1 MATPERLGTRI
12 RSIRRQHQLTQK
24 QMAERLEISPSYLN
38 LIEHGKRPLSAQ
50 VLIKLAQRF
59 AIDLG
64 TFASDD
70 AQAEAELL
78 EVFSDPLFDEL
89 GLTNS
94 DVKELVTSCPGVG
107 EAVLTLYRA
116 FREAREAASTLA
128 SRMSGEGDGGEMVH
142 LPTEEV
148 HDFIQRQ
155 GNYFPRLEEAAERLR
170 RRARIEDDNRYQR
183 MADYLENVLG
193 VRITWVPAETTT
205 TIVRRFDAERR
216 VLFLSQLLPPRS
228 RHFQL
233 AHQLGLLEFHDLLDE
248 LTDHRALTSD
258 EARRLARVTLAN
270 YFAAA
275 VLMPYDTML
284 EEAERRR
291 YDIELLG
298 HRFRASFEQI
308 CHRLCTLRRPGA
320 EGVPFHMIRVD
331 IAGNISK
338 RFSGSG
344 IHFARYSGACPRWN
358 VHAAFL
364 TPGRIRTQMSVMEDG
379 TGYFCVARTVTKSG
393 GGWTAPHAMH
403 AIGLGC
409 ALSYAPRLVYADG
422 YDVST
427 TEHAVPVGVTCRLCE
442 RRNCP
447 QRAFPPL
454 SQRLQVDENIRGINL
469 YAPVGPGS

>member
-1 MATPERLGTRI
+1 MGSPERLGTKV

-24 QMAERLEISPSYLN
+24 QMAHRLGISPSYLN

-50 VLIKLAQRF
+50 VLIKLAQGF

-64 TFASDD
+64 SFASDG
-70 AQAEAELL
+70 AQAEAELM
-78 EVFSDPLFDEL
+78 EVFSDPVFDDL

-94 DVKELVTSCPGVG
+94 DVKELVTSCPGIG
-107 EAVLTLYRA
+107 DAVLTLYRA
-116 FREAREAASTLA
+116 FRDARESASTLA
-128 SRMSGEGDGGEMVH
+128 SRVSGEVGGGEVAN

-148 HDFIQRQ
+148 HDFIQSQ
-155 GNYFPRLEEAAERLR
+155 GNFFPRLEDAAERLR
-170 RRARIEDDNRYQR
+170 RRARIQDDNRYQR
-183 MADYLENVLG
+183 MADYIEGMLG
-193 VRITWVPAETTT
+193 VQITWVPAETTT
-205 TIVRRFDAERR
+205 TIVRRFDADHR
-216 VLFLSQLLPPRS
+216 VLYLSQLLPPRS

-233 AHQLGLLEFHDLLDE
+233 AHQLGLLECHELLDE
-248 LTDHRALTSD
+248 LAEHRSLTSD

-275 VLMPYDTML
+275 VLMPYDTMV

-298 HRFRASFEQI
+298 HRFRTSFEQI

-364 TPGRIRTQMSVMEDG
+364 TPGQIRTQMSVMEDG
-379 TGYFCVARTVTKSG
+379 TSYFCVARTVSKSG

-409 ALSYAPRLVYADG
+409 ALSCAPKLVYADG

-427 TEHAVPVGVTCRLCE
+427 ADHAVPVGVTCRLCE
-442 RRNCP
+442 RMQCP

-454 SQRLQVDENIRGINL
+454 SQRLQVDEHVRGINL
-469 YAPVGPGS
+469 YAPVRSGS